1 MLLCGIDIGGTK
13 CALSIGNADDSGNVE
28 ILYKE
33 KFATLPPYETLGKF
47 AEILENQIK
56 DKTIDAIGIS
66 CGGPLDSKR
75 GVIMSPPNL
84 PGWDN
89 IEAVKFFEERFG
101 VPTAIQN
108 DANACAFAEYKFG
121 AGRGYKD
128 IVFLTFG
135 TGLGAGLILDGRLY
149 SGTNDNAGECGHIR
163 LSDEGPVGYG
173 KAGSFEGFCSGG
185 GIAQL
190 GKMMTK
196 QKLDKGETVAFC
208 KDETE
213 LDKINAKL
221 IADYAYAGDEFAK
234 SIYRE
239 SGRRLGQGLSI
250 LIDILNP
257 EAIIIGSIFT
267 RSRDLLWDECKKVIE
282 KEALGLAA
290 DVCKVLTSELSE
302 NIGDY
307 AALSLALMAS
317 EQ

>member
-13 CALSIGNADDSGNVE
+13 CALSIGHADDKGNIE

-33 KFATLPPYETLGKF
+33 KFATLPPCETLSKF
-47 AEILENQIK
+47 GDILHEQM
-56 DKTIDAIGIS
+56 KTYEVEAIGIS

-89 IEAVKFFEERFG
+89 IEAVKYFGDRFG
-101 VPTAIQN
+101 LPTVIQN
-108 DANACAFAEYKFG
+108 DANACAYAEYKFG
-121 AGRGYKD
+121 AGRGYKNV
-128 IVFLTFG
+128 VFLTFG

-163 LSDEGPVGYG
+163 LSDDGPVGFG

-190 GKMMTK
+190 GKAMTK
-196 QKLDKGETVAFC
+196 AKLDKGEEVAFC
-208 KDETE
+208 KDESE
-213 LDKINAKL
+213 LDNINAKL
-221 IADYAYAGDEFAK
+221 IGDYAEKGDEFAK
-234 SIYRE
+234 SIYAE
-239 SGRRLGQGLSI
+239 SGKRLGQGLSI

-267 RSRDLLWDECKKVIE
+267 RSRDLLWDECKKVIDR
-282 KEALGLAA
+282 EALPMAA
-290 DVCKVLTSELSE
+290 EVCKVLTSGLGE

-307 AALSLALMAS
+307 AALSLAFMAA
-317 EQ
+317 EE